1 MPGLEP
7 HMDESV
13 GHDAL
18 RVWMDFWELTGRNR
32 ADILRTTESGG
43 DPEKMIAPEEST
55 SAVAMVPVIIVGRER
70 EIVRDRS
77 SEFPV
82 EQVRLEFIDCVRGS
96 DKIRLGGVEHEVDMV
111 QERSMGN
118 FSIWLVLAHRVD

>member
-18 RVWMDFWELTGRNR
+18 QVWMDFWELTGRNR
-32 ADILRTTESGG
+32 GDIIRKTESGG
-43 DPEKMIAPEEST
+43 DPERMIPPDVST
-55 SAVAMVPVIIVGRER
+55 TTIAQVPLIIVGRER
-70 EIVRDRS
+70 DIVRDRAG
-77 SEFPV
+77 EFPV
-82 EQVRLEFIDCVRGS
+82 EEIRLEFIDCVRET
-96 DKIRLGGVEHEVDMV
+96 DKIRLGGIEHEVDMV
-111 QERSMGN
+111 QERMMGN